1 VSPAERQLVENA
13 PAPMTD
19 ARVLV
24 MDQPTSSLG
33 LADIEQL
40 LGLIEHLRAGTV
52 VYISHF
58 LEEVQRVTQRYT
70 VLHDGRNVGSG
81 LIADVTLTRLG
92 RADDRPAAKVRWSEP
107 WRVRRTER

>member
-1 VSPAERQLVENA
+1 
-13 PAPMTD
+13 MTD
-19 ARVLV
+19 ARALV
-24 MDQPTSSLG
+24 RNEPTSSLG

-40 LGLIEHLRAGTV
+40 FGLIERLRAGAV
-52 VYISHF
+52 VCISHF

-81 LIADVTLTRLG
+81 LIADGTLTRLG
-92 RADDRPAAKVRWSEP
+92 RADDRPAAKARWSER